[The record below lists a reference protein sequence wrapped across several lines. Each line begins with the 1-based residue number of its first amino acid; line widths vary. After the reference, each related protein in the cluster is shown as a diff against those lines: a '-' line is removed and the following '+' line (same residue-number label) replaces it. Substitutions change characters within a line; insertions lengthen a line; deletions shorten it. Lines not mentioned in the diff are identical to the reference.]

1 MAAEWDNKKRLAI
14 FTVWKRGRCELAC
27 RWAKK
32 NWRIMAVFTHEKKAQ
47 VAIASQ
53 PLPRPP
59 PFLVCLT
66 VRTKINW
73 KTTSRKDCSAVPT
86 AAISARPD
94 ISNGWGCSSRAPVVV
109 LLLFP
114 PAPHF
119 SVIKSSLGPGKAL
132 RSRRQQS
139 TFPLLPS
146 DRPYRGVHRQREPW

>member
-32 NWRIMAVFTHEKKAQ
+32 TEESWLVSPMKKKAQ

-53 PLPRPP
+53 PLRRPP
-59 PFLVCLT
+59 PFLVCLS

-94 ISNGWGCSSRAPVVV
+94 ISNG
-109 LLLFP
+109 
-114 PAPHF
+114 
-119 SVIKSSLGPGKAL
+119 
-132 RSRRQQS
+132 
-139 TFPLLPS
+139 
-146 DRPYRGVHRQREPW
+146 